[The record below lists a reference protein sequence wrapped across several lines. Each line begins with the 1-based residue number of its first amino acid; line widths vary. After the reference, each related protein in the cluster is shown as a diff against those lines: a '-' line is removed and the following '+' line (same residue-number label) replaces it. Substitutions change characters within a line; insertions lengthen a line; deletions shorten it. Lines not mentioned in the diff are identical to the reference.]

1 MIDLVLV
8 QQIAVAAL
16 LGLFGQGLRA
26 MVGLKKQAD
35 EAAAA
40 GKPAFSGFEAG
51 RFFLSLFIGMLAG
64 VAAWMGLYYMVSPEA
79 GDLSKGGA
87 LFAVLLAGYSGA
99 DFIEGFVQRNGK

>member
-1 MIDLVLV
+1 MNMQLL
-8 QQIAVAAL
+8 QAAGIAAV

-26 MVGLKKQAD
+26 LVGLKKQAD

-51 RFFLSLFIGMLAG
+51 RFVLSLLIGLLAG
-64 VAAWMGLYYMVSPEA
+64 VAAWMGLYFMVSPEA
-79 GDLSKGGA
+79 GDLNKGGA

-99 DFIEGFVQRNGK
+99 DFIEGFVKRGGR